1 MGKDLHRSIRP
12 FIEQCLGNHN
22 KVRDIQRCET
32 DDYYY
37 YIIKRRQNLPDVV
50 VALCD
55 DYHVSSLTLYNLPE
69 ILNDGGF
76 YLIAKPEATNYFKV
90 EDELNLVIGK
100 LNVLMGALNKAN
112 ICSYTPPQD

>member
-12 FIEQCLGNHN
+12 FIEQRLRNHN
-22 KVRDIQRCET
+22 KVQDIQGYEAE
-32 DDYYY
+32 DYYY

-55 DYHVSSLTLYNLPE
+55 DYYISSLTLYNIPE
-69 ILNDGGF
+69 ILHNGGF

-90 EDELNLVIGK
+90 IRDSHIVVGK
-100 LNVLMGALNKAN
+100 LKVLLGALNKSN
-112 ICSYTPPQD
+112 ICTYSPPQD